1 MRTKRAATEFPS
13 GTSLILQP
21 GWSGTLGDDE
31 LDFIVTELRRR
42 PGLRV
47 TWGFKQK
54 QQRFSRDTIKHVA
67 LYGEPH
73 SEDCL
78 CDYK

>member
-1 MRTKRAATEFPS
+1 MKLKRLPSEFPS

-21 GWSGTLGDDE
+21 GWSGTLADDE

-54 QQRFSRDTIKHVA
+54 QQRFSREAIKHVA

-73 SEDCL
+73 AG
-78 CDYK
+78 KR